1 MFLVGTDTD
10 CGKTTLA
17 CALLR
22 AAAEAGLRVL
32 PFKPAASGPSGPEA
46 DPERLAAASDRGVTA
61 SEICP
66 LRYAE
71 PLAPGIVEDAAAFT
85 GGPRLDVSK
94 DMLRETGPI
103 GHVRTVMEN
112 LEAAHRPE
120 VTLVEGAGGLWVP
133 MPGGTWLPAWVAG
146 LRAAPVV
153 VGRLGLGGVNHALL
167 TIFALRALGLP
178 PRGFF
183 LVDTHAM
190 PDAARTHNPAVI
202 AAASGLPCLGVM
214 PHAAA
219 DTAWLA
225 ADAWATM
232 TNPARSSPGP

>member
-22 AAAEAGLRVL
+22 AAAGAGLRAL
-32 PFKPAASGPSGPEA
+32 PFKPAASGPEGPSG
-46 DPERLAAASDRGVTA
+46 DPERLAAASDLGVTA

-66 LRYAE
+66 LRFAE
-71 PLAPGIVEDAAAFT
+71 PLAPGIVEDAQRFSQ
-85 GGPRLDVSK
+85 GPRLDVSR

-103 GHVRTVMEN
+103 GHVRRTMEA
-112 LEAAHRPE
+112 LEAKHRPA
-120 VTLVEGAGGLWVP
+120 VTLIEGAGGLWVP
-133 MPGGTWLPAWVAG
+133 MPGGTWLPAWIAG
-146 LRAAPVV
+146 LAAAPVV

-167 TIFALRALGLP
+167 TIFGLRALGLP

-183 LVDTHAM
+183 LVDTHSS

-214 PHAAA
+214 PFAA
-219 DTAWLA
+219 TSTTWLA
-225 ADAWATM
+225 ADAWAQM
-232 TNPARSSPGP
+232 TGA